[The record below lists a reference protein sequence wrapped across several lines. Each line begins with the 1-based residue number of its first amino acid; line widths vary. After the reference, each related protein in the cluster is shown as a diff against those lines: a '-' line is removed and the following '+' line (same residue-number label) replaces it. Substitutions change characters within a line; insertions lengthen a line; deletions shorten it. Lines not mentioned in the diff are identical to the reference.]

1 MLEGQVTVVTGGA
14 KGIGRYIATT
24 FADAGAKIAIT
35 DVDLERLEQTAGE
48 LRALGAET
56 LAVPADVRDE
66 DSVRALMER
75 VDGEYGRIDV
85 LVNNA
90 GIVPHFAWGVPHW
103 PAVRDMDL
111 SFWDRVIRT
120 NLYGTF
126 LCTKHVIPYMERQGG
141 GHIINLHGGGGLH
154 SCAYMVSKDAIWT
167 FTRYVAMETKDANI
181 CVVVM
186 SPGAAIATEDA
197 PEEARQ
203 RMPGPE
209 FAGNRFVLAATAPM
223 ELSGKLL
230 TVEDGA
236 LALDVHPAFVAP

>member
-1 MLEGQVTVVTGGA
+1 MLEGQVAIITGGA

-24 FADAGAKIAIT
+24 YADAGAKVAIA

-48 LRALGAET
+48 LRTLGAET
-56 LAVPADVRDE
+56 LAVTADVRDE

-75 VDGEYGRIDV
+75 VAGEFGKIDI

-103 PAVRDMDL
+103 PAIRDMDL

-141 GHIINLHGGGGLH
+141 GHIINLHGGGGLR

-167 FTRYVAMETKDANI
+167 FTRYVAMEVADANI

-223 ELSGKLL
+223 ALSGKLL
-230 TVEDGA
+230 TVQDGQ
-236 LALDVHPAFVAP
+236 LALDVHPALA